1 MDPMDVE
8 SLRTFLAISQTGG
21 FSSAA
26 TRLAR
31 SQPAI
36 SRRIALLEQ
45 ELGAPLFERAA
56 GGVVL
61 SQAGRVLHPH
71 AQRVMAAMEE
81 CGAAMASLQSAKAG
95 PLSVA
100 TVGTLA
106 GANLTPILRRF
117 SSAHQ
122 GVDLTLRTA
131 TSAEVSELVRSG
143 EATVG
148 LRYHRDRSADL
159 DCEEIA
165 TERLQIVCAPCH
177 ALAGKTVRSLRVL
190 AGERWVAFP
199 DADRTR
205 ESSADKLFAQ
215 FLILGVS
222 ELRWTPVDS
231 LTAQK
236 RLVEAGYGLAALPD
250 SAIGEEL
257 AARRL
262 AIINVAGL
270 KLANPV
276 CLVTRREGY
285 LSPATIGLIRLLRT
299 ASPAAR
305 PRRAKRSGLSRP
317 ASSGRR

>member
-1 MDPMDVE
+1 MDVE
-8 SLRTFLAISQTGG
+8 SLRTFLAISRTGG
-21 FSSAA
+21 FASAA
-26 TRLAR
+26 ARLAR

-56 GGVVL
+56 GGVAL
-61 SQAGRVLHPH
+61 AQAGRVLLPH

-81 CGAAMASLQSAKAG
+81 CSAAMASLRSGMAG
-95 PLSVA
+95 PLAVA
-100 TVGTLA
+100 AVGTLA
-106 GANLTPILRRF
+106 GANLTPILKRF
-117 SSAHQ
+117 SAAHR

-159 DCEEIA
+159 DCEQIA
-165 TERLQIVCAPCH
+165 TERLQLVCAPCH
-177 ALAGKTVRSLRVL
+177 ALAGKTVRSLRAL
-190 AGERWVAFP
+190 AGERWFAFP
-199 DADRTR
+199 DADRMR
-205 ESSADKLFAQ
+205 ESSANKLFAQ
-215 FLILGVS
+215 FLVLGVS

-250 SAIGEEL
+250 SAIDEEL
-257 AARRL
+257 AGQRL

-285 LSPATIGLIRLLRT
+285 LSPATIALIGLLRT
-299 ASPAAR
+299 GSPAAR
-305 PRRAKRSGLSRP
+305 PRRAKRSGLNRP